1 MFGSTS
7 TPVQKPLFGG
17 TSATSG
23 GKFGNTGGF
32 DSVKPT
38 TSIFGSVGITW
49 IIYPFIKIAVFI
61 LDECIW
67 SNNWINKHV

>member
-49 IIYPFIKIAVFI
+49 IIYP
-61 LDECIW
+61 L
-67 SNNWINKHV
+67 